1 MNRVLLIDADR
12 GASES
17 FVVACLGQDVAVRTA
32 DTLCEGVRYLLEAPV
47 AAIVVDAGLVRL
59 SASDQA
65 RVFDLAAPGAP
76 VVVVVKPNAPL
87 EEHVRFE
94 VAGFRVVPRPVDPLE
109 LLAKLDAQDSPEPAR
124 RGAAARVRALCG

>member
-17 FVVACLGQDVAVRTA
+17 FVVACLGRDVAVRTA
-32 DTLCEGVRYLLEAPV
+32 ETLCEGVRYLLEAPV
-47 AAIVVDAGLVRL
+47 AAIVVDAGLIRL

-87 EEHVRFE
+87 EEYVRFE
-94 VAGFRVVPRPVDPLE
+94 VAGFRVVPRPVDPVE
-109 LLAKLDAQDSPEPAR
+109 LMAKLDTQSLPSPAR
-124 RGAAARVRALCG
+124 RGAVERVRALCG